1 MVTQVGEGEYLLSK
15 FYLGASK
22 MLLDEL
28 DLIQSLCLIRLFKWK
43 TFVIGSSMVKF
54 IDFSFESF
62 HIESLVD
69 YTF

>member
-1 MVTQVGEGEYLLSK
+1 
-15 FYLGASK
+15 

-28 DLIQSLCLIRLFKWK
+28 NLIQSLCLIRLFKWK
-43 TFVIGSSMVKF
+43 TLVIGSSMVYF

>member
-1 MVTQVGEGEYLLSK
+1 MSK
-15 FYLGASK
+15 FHLGASK

-28 DLIQSLCLIRLFKWK
+28 DLIRSLCLIRLFKWK
-43 TFVIGSSMVKF
+43 TLVIGSSMVNL
-54 IDFSFESF
+54 IDFSLEYF